1 MSSRPA
7 RIVLRLCL
15 KQTRQSMAFTNQ
27 YGEFGLSVKRNYASS
42 ILFFSETG
50 AANVALAEPEL
61 ATYNLSA
68 SFAPPSL
75 AFF

>member
-1 MSSRPA
+1 
-7 RIVLRLCL
+7 
-15 KQTRQSMAFTNQ
+15 MAFANQ

-42 ILFFSETG
+42 ILFCFSETG

-68 SFAPPSL
+68 SASFAPPSL